1 MTGRALLLD
10 SGFVGE
16 TLAQH
21 ERAVLDW
28 LFGTQ
33 MFGVKLGLE
42 NMSKLLDLMGLPR
55 PGQKFIHVAGTNGK
69 GSVCAFLHGLMRA
82 AGVDAGLFTSPHLV
96 HFHERIR
103 NAEREISSAE
113 LVRGLEALKKT
124 CEGLDPHPTFF
135 ELTFALALDW
145 FRKRELE
152 WAVLETGL
160 GGRLDATNVVT
171 PEVSVITSIGLDHQ
185 EQLGNTL
192 REIATEKAG
201 IIKPGVPVVTLNQP
215 PEAMKV
221 ISETARERGSR
232 LTIVTTPLRGYRIGL
247 FGQHQLWNASLAVAA
262 FKAAGFQVSEP
273 VLREGVQ
280 EVRWPGRFERF
291 EQERIVI
298 DGAHNPAGAETLVR
312 TWQQAYPGE
321 KAAVVFGAATG
332 KDARGLIRALQ
343 PITEHWHFTHFNSP
357 RAQSGEYLQTEL
369 DDLYRSGVPCSTH
382 ATVESALAAARAR
395 GGRVLVTG
403 SLYLVG
409 EVLALLRGEKDL
421 FQRSAQ

>member
-1 MTGRALLLD
+1 
-10 SGFVGE
+10 VGD

-33 MFGVKLGLE
+33 SLGVRLGLE
-42 NMSKLLDLMGLPR
+42 NMSRLMDTLGLPK

-69 GSVCAFLHGLMRA
+69 GSVCAFLHSLMKA
-82 AGVDAGLFTSPHLV
+82 AGVNAGLFTSPHLV

-103 NAEREISSAE
+103 SAEREISPAE
-113 LVRGLEALKKT
+113 VVRGIESLKKT
-124 CEGLDPHPTFF
+124 CEEMDPHPTFF
-135 ELTFALALDW
+135 ELTFALAMDW

-152 WAVLETGL
+152 WAVLETGM

-185 EQLGNTL
+185 EQLGKSL
-192 REIATEKAG
+192 KEIAAEKCG

-215 PEAMKV
+215 PEAMRV
-221 ISETARERGSR
+221 ISETARARGSR

-247 FGQHQLWNASLAVAA
+247 YGQHQLWNASLAVAA
-262 FKAAGFQVSEP
+262 FKAAGFQTSEP
-273 VLREGVQ
+273 VLRHGVQ
-280 EVRWPGRFERF
+280 DVDWPGRFEQF
-291 EQERIVI
+291 EQERLIL

-321 KAAVVFGAATG
+321 KAAVVFGTATG

-343 PITEHWHFTHFNSP
+343 PIAEHWHFTHFSSP
-357 RAQSGEYLQTEL
+357 RAQSLEHLNQEL
-369 DDLYRSGVPCSTH
+369 DDLYRRGVPCSTH